1 MDNIYLLPIVLQVI
15 GFFIIIVEI
24 FIPTGGL
31 LGIIVLSLFGYSL
44 YNVFT
49 EISSNVGMAFI
60 VVDVI
65 CIPIV
70 ILFGFKMLAKSP
82 VTLRKSLSS
91 KDGVVA
97 QSAEIEH
104 FIGKEGI
111 AFTDL
116 RPSGIAMIENH
127 RLDVVTEGK
136 YLNKDT
142 KVVVVS
148 VSGNQIIV
156 NQTLK

>member
-1 MDNIYLLPIVLQVI
+1 MLPIILQVI
-15 GFFIIIVEI
+15 GLLVIIVEI
-24 FIPTGGL
+24 IIPSGGL
-31 LGIIVLSLFGYSL
+31 LGILALGLFGYSL
-44 YNVFT
+44 YDVFT
-49 EISSNVGMAFI
+49 NISSSAGMTF
-60 VVDVI
+60 VVSDII

-70 ILFGFKMLAKSP
+70 ILFGFKLLAKSP

-91 KDGVVA
+91 ENGVVA

-104 FIGKEGI
+104 FVGKEGI

-116 RPSGIAMIENH
+116 RPSGIAMIEDQ